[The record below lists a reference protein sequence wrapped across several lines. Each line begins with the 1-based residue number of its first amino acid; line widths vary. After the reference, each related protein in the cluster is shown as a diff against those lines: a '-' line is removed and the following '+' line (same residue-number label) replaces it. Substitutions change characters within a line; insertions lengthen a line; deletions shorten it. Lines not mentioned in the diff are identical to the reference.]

1 MWRADRT
8 EPSSYF
14 LPPACYLVT
23 SQLLLVKLTA
33 TKCMPNVTE
42 DVSAGEPGVCLL
54 PRDLIINRSRDTKT
68 ALALVGLM
76 SRDRRLLYA
85 VTWLNQQPATW
96 YCKYCPTIG
105 WSGLLSRDT
114 DPVLSLAVRSPAP
127 ESRKH
132 HCSRFIIETA
142 SCLWSVLLYTGDG
155 LLYRPCLEPFLS
167 FICCCTVR
175 MERQLWYRCLNSTI
189 AVPYF
194 PLSICNVA
202 TKVTLSRQNTWWW
215 TIHVHDSCMC
225 MIHSM
230 FCLFNN
236 DINYLLHVP
245 YTF

>member
-68 ALALVGLM
+68 ALALVGLV

-85 VTWLNQQPATW
+85 VTWLNQQPVTW

-105 WSGLLSRDT
+105 WSVVTWHRSGALIGCQIPRSRVPQASLLTFHYWNCQLPLLRT
-114 DPVLSLAVRSPAP
+114 PVYWWWVVIPPLFGTISFVYLLL
-127 ESRKH
+127 
-132 HCSRFIIETA
+132 HCSNGAPI
-142 SCLWSVLLYTGDG
+142 
-155 LLYRPCLEPFLS
+155 
-167 FICCCTVR
+167 
-175 MERQLWYRCLNSTI
+175 
-189 AVPYF
+189 
-194 PLSICNVA
+194 
-202 TKVTLSRQNTWWW
+202 
-215 TIHVHDSCMC
+215 
-225 MIHSM
+225 MIQM
-230 FCLFNN
+230 LK
-236 DINYLLHVP
+236 
-245 YTF
+245 